1 MLGIAAMLAS
11 CSQNEELFTDK
22 GNNTVQQMTFT
33 LATDE
38 KPQTRAATD
47 GLRYV
52 VAVYDETGK
61 TEVKQETTFENNCF
75 TILLHPG
82 TYKCLFWADH
92 GSKNYDATDLTS
104 VKDLKSTKADANA
117 EAFYASQSVTVSNGN
132 HVNVTL
138 NRAVAKV
145 ILRET
150 DELETGSVTVTY
162 SRPTSFN
169 VADGKTTGTESDTKT
184 LSIKKEIQGT
194 TDSPVEIG
202 SFYVLASAD
211 EANLDNFI
219 TQYNEEDKKTI
230 SNVPVQ
236 ANYQTYITGRYGA
249 KVNQQ
254 FFIDVNT
261 TWSTSDKEG
270 KLLNVNVNDNYTLV
284 NDNGSSYDCI
294 VFSST
299 GTSAI
304 VVCKT
309 KQAGAEN
316 KEAAATKAEAIG
328 GRLVTFAEFKL
339 LCDAGLIK
347 DSTADYY
354 CFDYGR
360 CWYLSGKSGHDS
372 LVERNLEY
380 YVAFDIRVHFKK
392 WFRLKV

>member
-22 GNNTVQQMTFT
+22 GNNTVQQVTFT

-52 VAVYDETGK
+52 VAVYDETGT
-61 TEVKQETTFENNCF
+61 TEVKQETTFKNNGF
-75 TILLHPG
+75 TILLPPG
-82 TYKCLFWADH
+82 TYKCLFWADY
-92 GSKNYDATDLTS
+92 GSTNYDATDLKS

-117 EAFYASQSVTVSNGN
+117 EAFYASQSVEVSNGN

-169 VADGKTTGTESDTKT
+169 VADGTTTGTESDTKT
-184 LSIKKEIQGT
+184 LTIKNKIQGT

-202 SFYVLASAD
+202 SFYVLASAN
-211 EANLDNFI
+211 EANLNNFV
-219 TQYNEEDKKTI
+219 TKYNEEKEKTI

-236 ANYQTYITGRYGA
+236 ANYLTYITGRYGA

-254 FFIDVNT
+254 FLIDVNT

-270 KLLNVNVNDNYTLV
+270 KLLNVNGDYTLV
-284 NDNGSSYDCI
+284 NESGRYECI
-294 VFSST
+294 VLSST

-304 VVCKT
+304 VACKT
-309 KQAGAEN
+309 KQERAKN
-316 KEAAATKAEAIG
+316 KEAAATEAEKIG

-354 CFDYGR
+354 CFDDGR
-360 CWYLSGKSGHDS
+360 CWYLHGSTGHDGF
-372 LVERNLEY
+372 VESNLDY
-380 YVAFDIRVHFKK
+380 YVAFDITK
-392 WFRLKV
+392 

>member
-22 GNNTVQQMTFT
+22 GNNTVQQVTFT

-38 KPQTRAATD
+38 KPQTRATTD

-52 VAVYDETGK
+52 VAVYDEAGT
-61 TEVKQETTFENNCF
+61 TEVKQETTFENNSF
-75 TILLHPG
+75 TILLPPG
-82 TYKCLFWADH
+82 TYKCLFWADY
-92 GSKNYDATDLTS
+92 GSTNYDATDLTS
-104 VKDLKSTKADANA
+104 VKELKSTEADANA
-117 EAFYASQSVTVSNGN
+117 EAFYANQSVKVSNGN
-132 HVNVTL
+132 QVNVTL

-150 DELETGSVTVTY
+150 DVLEPGSMTVTY
-162 SRPTSFN
+162 SRPLSFN
-169 VADGKTTGTESDTKT
+169 VADGTTTGTESDTKT
-184 LSIKKEIQGT
+184 LSIANEIQGT

-219 TQYNEEDKKTI
+219 TKYNEEEKTI

-236 ANYQTYITGRYGA
+236 ANYQTYITGKYGA

-254 FFIDVNT
+254 FLIDVNT
-261 TWSTSDKEG
+261 TWSTSNKEG
-270 KLLNVNVNDNYTLV
+270 KLLNVNVNDVYTLV
-284 NDNGSSYDCI
+284 NDHGSYDCI

-309 KQAGAEN
+309 PQKGAKN
-316 KEAAATKAEAIG
+316 KEAAATAAEAIG

-380 YVAFDIRVHFKK
+380 YVAFDITK
-392 WFRLKV
+392 

>member
-1 MLGIAAMLAS
+1 M
-11 CSQNEELFTDK
+11 
-22 GNNTVQQMTFT
+22 
-33 LATDE
+33 
-38 KPQTRAATD
+38 
-47 GLRYV
+47 
-52 VAVYDETGK
+52 
-61 TEVKQETTFENNCF
+61 
-75 TILLHPG
+75 
-82 TYKCLFWADH
+82 
-92 GSKNYDATDLTS
+92 
-104 VKDLKSTKADANA
+104 
-117 EAFYASQSVTVSNGN
+117 
-132 HVNVTL
+132 
-138 NRAVAKV
+138 
-145 ILRET
+145 
-150 DELETGSVTVTY
+150 
-162 SRPTSFN
+162 
-169 VADGKTTGTESDTKT
+169 ADGKTTGTESDTKT

-219 TQYNEEDKKTI
+219 TQHNEEEKKTI

-284 NDNGSSYDCI
+284 KDNVSYDCI

-309 KQAGAEN
+309 KQARAEN

-360 CWYLSGKSGHDS
+360 CWYLHGQSGHDG
-372 LVERNLEY
+372 LVEKNLDY
-380 YVAFDIRVHFKK
+380 YVAFDITK
-392 WFRLKV
+392 

>member
-1 MLGIAAMLAS
+1 MIKKVFLMLGIAAMLAS

-22 GNNTVQQMTFT
+22 GNNTVQQVTFT

-38 KPQTRAATD
+38 KPQTRATTD

-52 VAVYDETGK
+52 VAVYDEAGT
-61 TEVKQETTFENNCF
+61 TEVKQETIFENNCF
-75 TILLHPG
+75 TILLPPG
-82 TYKCLFWADH
+82 TYKCLFWADY
-92 GSKNYDATDLTS
+92 GSTNYDATDLTS
-104 VKDLKSTKADANA
+104 VKDLKSTIANANA

-184 LSIKKEIQGT
+184 LSIANKIQRT

-202 SFYVLASAD
+202 SFYVLASAV

-219 TQYNEEDKKTI
+219 IQYNEEENKTI

-261 TWSTSDKEG
+261 TGSTSDKEG
-270 KLLNVNVNDNYTLV
+270 KLLNVNVNGDYTLV
-284 NDNGSSYDCI
+284 NESGSYDCI
-294 VFSST
+294 VLSST

-304 VVCKT
+304 VACKT
-309 KQAGAEN
+309 KQAAAAN
-316 KEAAATKAEAIG
+316 KEAAATNAEAMG

-339 LCDAGLIK
+339 LCDAGLIV

-354 CFDYGR
+354 CFDDGR
-360 CWYLSGKSGHDS
+360 CYYLHGTAGHDGV
-372 LVERNLEY
+372 VEPNLEY
-380 YVAFDIRVHFKK
+380 YVAFDITK
-392 WFRLKV
+392 

>member
-11 CSQNEELFTDK
+11 CSQNEELFSDK
-22 GNNTVQQMTFT
+22 GNNTVQQVTFT

-38 KPQTRAATD
+38 KPQTRATTD

-52 VAVYDETGK
+52 VAVYDEAGT
-61 TEVKQETTFENNCF
+61 TEVKQETTFENNSF
-75 TILLHPG
+75 TILLPPG
-82 TYKCLFWADH
+82 TYKCLFWADY
-92 GSKNYDATDLTS
+92 GSTNYDATDLTS
-104 VKDLKSTKADANA
+104 VKELKSTEADANA
-117 EAFYASQSVTVSNGN
+117 EAFYANQSIKVSNGN
-132 HVNVTL
+132 QVNVTL

-150 DELETGSVTVTY
+150 DVLEPGSMTVTY
-162 SRPTSFN
+162 SRPLSFN
-169 VADGKTTGTESDTKT
+169 VADGTTTGTESDTKT
-184 LSIKKEIQGT
+184 LSIANEIQGT

-219 TQYNEEDKKTI
+219 TKYNEEEKTI

-236 ANYQTYITGRYGA
+236 ANYQTYITGKYGA

-254 FFIDVNT
+254 FLIDVNT

-270 KLLNVNVNDNYTLV
+270 KLLNVKGDYTLV
-284 NDNGSSYDCI
+284 NKSGSYDCI

-354 CFDYGR
+354 CSDDGR
-360 CWYLSGKSGHDS
+360 CWYLHGSTDHDG
-372 LVERNLEY
+372 LVESNLEY
-380 YVAFDIRVHFKK
+380 YVAFDITK
-392 WFRLKV
+392 